1 MSGGTVD
8 DSFIS
13 PASNMVSVLI
23 PSLNT
28 WLPLPAMTG
37 NRSDHGTCT
46 VDDTLLVVGGVT
58 WIESEQNWILN
69 FLDSIK
75 ILKL

>member
-28 WLPLPAMTG
+28 WLPLPAMAQKRTE
-37 NRSDHGTCT
+37 HGTCT
-46 VDDTLLVVGGVT
+46 VDDTLLVEEGRT
-58 WIESEQNWILN
+58 
-69 FLDSIK
+69 
-75 ILKL
+75 